1 MCSRVVLPALSNPR
15 NSNLPDFFAKPGQG
29 LRVSGGGCLMSLF
42 CPCQNLNLLIN
53 GKRDLIDSLTKPWR
67 YSVISNDLKLEVS

>member
-1 MCSRVVLPALSNPR
+1 
-15 NSNLPDFFAKPGQG
+15 
-29 LRVSGGGCLMSLF
+29 MSLF